1 MIVRSILAAKDATVA
16 MVPSHTSVSL
26 AAQRMRLHRCG
37 ALLVSDDGGRTI
49 AGIISERDICRALP
63 DHGAALGDLPVA
75 DLMSR
80 HVISCRPGS
89 TRPSR

>member
-49 AGIISERDICRALP
+49 AGAYPSATSAAPCPITAPRWVTCRW
-63 DHGAALGDLPVA
+63 
-75 DLMSR
+75 R
-80 HVISCRPGS
+80 
-89 TRPSR
+89 T